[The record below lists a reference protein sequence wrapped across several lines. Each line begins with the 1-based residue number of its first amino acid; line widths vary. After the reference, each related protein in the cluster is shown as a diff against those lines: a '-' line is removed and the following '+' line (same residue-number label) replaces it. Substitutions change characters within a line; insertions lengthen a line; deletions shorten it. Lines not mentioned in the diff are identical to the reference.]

1 MATTVALLGT
11 CDTKLEELLFLR
23 SQIASRDISVLMID
37 VGRRPVEHPA
47 ITLSRDRLIAEFSP
61 PNSTDPES
69 FSRGDFIKFMTG
81 CAARALSSYF
91 QKGLIHAAISA
102 GGSGNTALAAA
113 AMREALPIGFPKFLV
128 STVASGD
135 TAPYVGEFDIAMLYS
150 VVDVAGLN
158 SVLRDVL
165 SNAGAM
171 IAAAATA
178 YHSRRRNR
186 DPPQDASPKQKTV
199 AITMFGVT
207 TPCVDA
213 IRSHLSTAY
222 PGQFE
227 ALVFHATGTGGRAME
242 RLVREGK
249 IDGVIDLT
257 TSEICDLVAGG
268 NMSAGPERLSAAVEK
283 GIPCVLSL
291 GAMDMVNFGPRQ
303 TVPERYSHRK
313 LYEHNPAVTLMRVDK
328 DEAKKMGEF
337 MCDKLRRAAEGKVQL
352 WIPRGGL
359 SLMSKPGGLFD
370 DPEVDAVLFNTL
382 NDGLKGSLVRV
393 VEDKRDVNDDGFARE
408 LADALV
414 SMGLSDHQ

>member
-1 MATTVALLGT
+1 MAVTTVALLGT
-11 CDTKLEELLFLR
+11 CDTKLEEFLFLR

-37 VGRRPVEHPA
+37 VGRHRVEHPA

-61 PNSTDPES
+61 PNSTDPAS
-69 FSRGDFIKFMTG
+69 FPRGDFVKFMTD
-81 CAARALSSYF
+81 CATRALSSYF

-113 AMREALPIGFPKFLV
+113 AMRDALPIGFPKFLV

-135 TAPYVGEFDIAMLYS
+135 TAPYVGESDITMLYS

-158 SVLRDVL
+158 SVLQDVL

-171 IAAAATA
+171 IAAAAVA
-178 YHSRRRNR
+178 YHSRQRT
-186 DPPQDASPKQKTV
+186 PLQDVSPKKKTV

-207 TPCVDA
+207 TPCVDT
-213 IRSHLSTAY
+213 IRSHLSTTY

-227 ALVFHATGTGGRAME
+227 TLVFHATGTGGRAME

-257 TSEICDLVAGG
+257 TSEICDLIAGG

-328 DEAKKMGEF
+328 NEAKKMGEF
-337 MCDKLRRAAEGKVQL
+337 ILDPPGWIEFDVQG
-352 WIPRGGL
+352 W
-359 SLMSKPGGLFD
+359 GLFN
-370 DPEVDAVLFNTL
+370 DPEVDEVLFNTL
-382 NDGLKGSLVRV
+382 SDGLKGSSVWV
-393 VEDKRDVNDDGFARE
+393 VEDERDVNDEGFAKKV
-408 LADALV
+408 ADALV
-414 SMGLSDHQ
+414 LMGFSD